1 MSARALALGH
11 AAAVLGDGASVWRAA
26 ALAGLGT
33 EEAERAADALAAAG
47 IIASERPLRFVHPAV
62 RATLYD
68 DLAPGARAV
77 AHRRAVALLVETG
90 AAAVH
95 ALVVEPAADALVA
108 RALVDAARAALGT
121 GAPGL
126 AARLLQRALAEPP
139 PPEAGAAARA
149 LLGVAYGRLNDRRAA
164 GLLREA
170 LADGALASHHRFL
183 SAHLADALWL
193 TGDARAALDVLG
205 STTTDLAPGVAAA
218 VAARAGS
225 APAATIA
232 QRAQLGLDGDT
243 AFERCCAVAALIA
256 CDEPDAACRALAAQA
271 ARATANGARAELNM
285 IASLWARMVAV
296 ARATPEPTQLLP
308 GPDPGPS
315 PWEAWLDDPAAV
327 ERFAAPSAR
336 AAAHRSAAG
345 DASGEAR
352 IELLELGV
360 AALRHS
366 PRRAVLAQA
375 LAELGRALRHLGR
388 RAAARSTLREA
399 LDISQRLGLGRV
411 AAQATEELRVAG
423 ARPRRE
429 RLSGPESLTAAER
442 RVAEVAALGL
452 TNRDIAAQLFLSP
465 KTVEMHLGRVYR
477 KLDIASRVELVPVLA
492 DARLPAAA

>member
-1 MSARALALGH
+1 M
-11 AAAVLGDGASVWRAA
+11 AASTT
-26 ALAGLGT
+26 AGGWAPPRSSRRRRPRVT
-33 EEAERAADALAAAG
+33 PPV
-47 IIASERPLRFVHPAV
+47 PLRA
-62 RATLYD
+62 
-68 DLAPGARAV
+68 
-77 AHRRAVALLVETG
+77 
-90 AAAVH
+90 
-95 ALVVEPAADALVA
+95 
-108 RALVDAARAALGT
+108 
-121 GAPGL
+121 
-126 AARLLQRALAEPP
+126 
-139 PPEAGAAARA
+139 
-149 LLGVAYGRLNDRRAA
+149 
-164 GLLREA
+164 
-170 LADGALASHHRFL
+170 
-183 SAHLADALWL
+183 LADALWL

-218 VAARAGS
+218 AAARAGS

-452 TNRDIAAQLFLSP
+452 TNRDIAAQLFLCRRRWRCIWGGSTASSTSRRESSWSRFWP
-465 KTVEMHLGRVYR
+465 TRAYPPRRERPRYR
-477 KLDIASRVELVPVLA
+477 QAATTGERSGEGIEPSNPGA
-492 DARLPAAA
+492 ARACRF